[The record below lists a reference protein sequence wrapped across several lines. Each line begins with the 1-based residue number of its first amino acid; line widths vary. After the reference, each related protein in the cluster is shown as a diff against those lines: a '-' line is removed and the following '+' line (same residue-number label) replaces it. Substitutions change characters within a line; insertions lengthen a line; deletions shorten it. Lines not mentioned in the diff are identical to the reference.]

1 MDWFVSI
8 SEPLLFVFKTAR
20 LITFAFNQTGST
32 EWVEE
37 NWEMLYSRAVAYLNI
52 DVSVVGPGFLPS
64 TTPQLDELLQQVTKV
79 VCSILHETSDSS
91 IPRNRENMIL

>member
-1 MDWFVSI
+1 MDWCVSI
-8 SEPLLFVFKTAR
+8 SEPLLFVFKTAT
-20 LITFAFNQTGST
+20 LITFAFTQTGST

-37 NWEMLYSRAVAYLNI
+37 NQEMLYSRAVAYLNV

-79 VCSILHETSDSS
+79 VWTILPETSDNS